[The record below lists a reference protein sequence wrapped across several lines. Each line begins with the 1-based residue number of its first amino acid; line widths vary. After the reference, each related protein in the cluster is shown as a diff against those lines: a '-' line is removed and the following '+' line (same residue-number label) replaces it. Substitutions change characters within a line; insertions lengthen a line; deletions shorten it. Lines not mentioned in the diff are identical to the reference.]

1 MKMMLTGRRKIW
13 TGWKAGG
20 NVCVIQKAHV
30 ERQRLNG
37 GSFLAAGCT

>member
-1 MKMMLTGRRKIW
+1 MKMMLTGWRKIW
-13 TGWKAGG
+13 TGWEAGG

-37 GSFLAAGCT
+37 GNFLAAGCT